1 MRRAARED
9 PALRR
14 GINVMRGKITHAG
27 VAEAFGMAHTPTDSL
42 L

>member
-1 MRRAARED
+1 MED

-14 GINVMRGKITHAG
+14 GVNVLHGKITHAG
-27 VAEAFGMAHTPTDSL
+27 VAEAFGLTHTPVEEL